1 VHDRVAG
8 NTSTCWMHKSL
19 FPAYRAAVSKY
30 QVHICYVCQ
39 KGVLVDEIGDIQAYQ
54 DDVNA
59 MDTRGET
66 PLYITAKA
74 NNLKHLKH
82 ILYNLHADP
91 DTLSGPTDTELVYT
105 PCGMSAIHCAAKLG
119 HVLFRSGADP
129 YLHNNALAYNVLH
142 EVNAPPSVLAMTI
155 SANKVSLANEMMKTS
170 MMTDMTEMSTIAE
183 DPKMDYI
190 FLIAFRYRMSAV
202 VEAWLTGLIQHNYS
216 QEYITILCNTAD
228 SCDKTAIYYAVGSC
242 EWNVVHR
249 LLHFGARANSS
260 GSFQDPVE
268 DDFIVAIARANKV
281 DLLRLVMQQIVTPAK
296 NRHCVKSSRSGI
308 WIAVWNMAKLA
319 IPITP
324 IYTGLP
330 HCRFLLPCAWL
341 LDACA
346 EDGETAPI
354 NRTHLSFRAL
364 TAYISMNTGAKAR
377 SRFCVKPDQQERVL
391 LQLEE
396 RLFCANEVD
405 AALQRRCT
413 DHAPCLPEESVMQAV
428 IFSPPPVVC
437 PFNQKA
443 RGTSYDFCYH
453 AKTCGECGG
462 MAGEEQKLL
471 ACSVCKTAHYCDW

>member
-1 VHDRVAG
+1 
-8 NTSTCWMHKSL
+8 
-19 FPAYRAAVSKY
+19 
-30 QVHICYVCQ
+30 
-39 KGVLVDEIGDIQAYQ
+39 
-54 DDVNA
+54 
-59 MDTRGET
+59 
-66 PLYITAKA
+66 
-74 NNLKHLKH
+74 
-82 ILYNLHADP
+82 
-91 DTLSGPTDTELVYT
+91 
-105 PCGMSAIHCAAKLG
+105 
-119 HVLFRSGADP
+119 
-129 YLHNNALAYNVLH
+129 
-142 EVNAPPSVLAMTI
+142 
-155 SANKVSLANEMMKTS
+155 
-170 MMTDMTEMSTIAE
+170 
-183 DPKMDYI
+183 
-190 FLIAFRYRMSAV
+190 MSAV

-228 SCDKTAIYYAVGSC
+228 SYGKTAIYYAVGSC

-281 DLLRLVMQQIVTPAK
+281 DLLRLVMQQIVTPAEK
-296 NRHCVKSSRSGI
+296 RYCVKSSRSGI
-308 WIAVWNMAKLA
+308 WIAVWSMAKLA

-377 SRFCVKPDQQERVL
+377 SRFCVKPDHQERVL

-443 RGTSYDFCYH
+443 CGTFYDFCYH

-471 ACSVCKTAHYCDW
+471 ACSVCKTAHYCDWQCPKKNWGKQHKAECDILQHQSQSVANWCSQIATCMAVWNHVGATPQEIMDKNTRAIENGEQPEELKTFITNMNKTAGKWQKCNLVSGMASVASNMGWL